1 MSALVQINDVALA
14 PIDYRGVRVM
24 TLAMMDAAHKRPEGT
39 AGRNFR
45 ENRERLIEGEDFHK
59 VCVDDI
65 RTHKI
70 FAISSKA
77 REDVILLTE
86 TGYAMVVKSFT
97 DDLAWDVQRQLVKS
111 YFRPADHSAR
121 RPTPRSA
128 QGLLADARAIDF
140 IGNMVAKV
148 PGARADV
155 VATIKLRM
163 IEERT
168 GLPATQFG
176 GALPAA
182 AIETA
187 VKLNPTEIGKRLL
200 PKLKATD
207 VNKALIHL
215 GLQRKSESG
224 YVLTEAGAKYGES
237 RPFQA
242 KNKHVGDQISWYE
255 SVVDAIVRGIAPQH
269 PLFGNEQ

>member
-1 MSALVQINDVALA
+1 MSAVIKINDVALA
-14 PIDYRGVRVM
+14 PIDHHGVRVM
-24 TLAMMDAAHKRPEGT
+24 TLAMMDAVHKRPDGT
-39 AGRNFR
+39 ARRNFN
-45 ENRERLIEGEDFHK
+45 ENKARLIEGEDYF
-59 VCVDDI
+59 V
-65 RTHKI
+65 RN
-70 FAISSKA
+70 SSEA
-77 REDVILLTE
+77 RELGYVAPNGIALLTE
-86 TGYAMVVKSFT
+86 TGYSMLVKSFT

-111 YFRPADHSAR
+111 YFAKVAGKPVR
-121 RPTPRSA
+121 RASP
-128 QGLLADARAIDF
+128 GLLADARAIDF
-140 IGNMVAKV
+140 IGNMIAKV
-148 PGARADV
+148 PGTRADV

-187 VKLNPTEIGKRLL
+187 VKLNPTEIGKRLI
-200 PKLKATD
+200 PKLKAAD

-224 YVLTEAGAKYGES
+224 YVLTEAGAKHGES

-242 KNKHVGDQISWYE
+242 KNKHVGDQINWYE

>member
-1 MSALVQINDVALA
+1 MSTPTFFAFGKHQ
-14 PIDYRGVRVM
+14 VRVVIDE
-24 TLAMMDAAHKRPEGT
+24 TGEALFVGKDACDALGYANDSKAMGDHCKGVTKRYPLQT
-39 AGRNFR
+39 AGGVQQLRVLAEPDLMRLIVGSTLPAAQAF
-45 ENRERLIEGEDFHK
+45 ERLVFEEILPS
-59 VCVDDI
+59 I
-65 RTHKI
+65 RK
-70 FAISSKA
+70 
-77 REDVILLTE
+77 
-86 TGYAMVVKSFT
+86 TG
-97 DDLAWDVQRQLVKS
+97 S
-111 YFRPADHSAR
+111 YSAPGAVPR
-121 RPTPRSA
+121 RRAAP
-128 QGLLADARAIDF
+128 GLLADARAIDF

-182 AIETA
+182 AIDTA
-187 VKLNPTEIGKRLL
+187 AKLNPTEIGKRLL
-200 PKLKATD
+200 PRLKAAD

-242 KNKHVGDQISWYE
+242 KNKHVGDQINWYE

>member
-1 MSALVQINDVALA
+1 MSALVKINDVALA

-24 TLAMMDAAHKRPEGT
+24 TLSMMDAVHKRPDGT
-39 AGRNFR
+39 ARRNFN
-45 ENRERLIEGEDFHK
+45 ENKVRLIAGEDFH
-59 VCVDDI
+59 DLNQPDEI
-65 RTHKI
+65 RTLG
-70 FAISSKA
+70 FTRPQGGTPAT
-77 REDVILLTE
+77 VVLLTE
-86 TGYAMVVKSFT
+86 TGYSMLVKSFT

-111 YFRPADHSAR
+111 YFAKVSAKPVR
-121 RPTPRSA
+121 RASP
-128 QGLLADARAIDF
+128 GLLAEARAIDF
-140 IGNMVAKV
+140 IGNMIAKV

-176 GALPAA
+176 GALPVA

-224 YVLTEAGAKYGES
+224 YVLTEAGAKHGES

-242 KNKHVGDQISWYE
+242 KNKHVGDQINWYE
-255 SVVDAIVRGIAPQH
+255 SVVDVIVRGIAPQH

>member
-1 MSALVQINDVALA
+1 MSAVIKINDVALA
-14 PIDYRGVRVM
+14 PIEHHGVRVM
-24 TLAMMDAAHKRPEGT
+24 TLAMMDAVHKRPDGT
-39 AGRNFR
+39 ARRNFN
-45 ENRERLIEGEDFHK
+45 ENKARLIEGEDYF
-59 VCVDDI
+59 V
-65 RTHKI
+65 RN
-70 FAISSKA
+70 SSEA
-77 REDVILLTE
+77 RELGYVAPNGIALLTE
-86 TGYAMVVKSFT
+86 TGYSMLVKSFT

-111 YFRPADHSAR
+111 YFAKVAGKPVR
-121 RPTPRSA
+121 RASP
-128 QGLLADARAIDF
+128 GLLADARAIDF
-140 IGNMVAKV
+140 IGNMIAKV
-148 PGARADV
+148 PGTRADV

-187 VKLNPTEIGKRLL
+187 VKLNPTEIGKRLI
-200 PKLKATD
+200 PKLKAAD

-224 YVLTEAGAKYGES
+224 YVLTEAGAKHGES

-242 KNKHVGDQISWYE
+242 KNKHVGDQINWYE

>member
-1 MSALVQINDVALA
+1 MSAPVKINDVALA
-14 PIDYRGVRVM
+14 PIDYRGLRVM
-24 TLAMMDAAHKRPEGT
+24 TLAMMDAVHKRPDGT
-39 AGRNFR
+39 ARRNFN
-45 ENRERLIEGEDFHK
+45 ENKARLIEGEDYF
-59 VCVDDI
+59 V
-65 RTHKI
+65 RN
-70 FAISSKA
+70 SSEA
-77 REDVILLTE
+77 RELGYVAPNGLALLTE
-86 TGYAMVVKSFT
+86 SGYSMLVKSFT
-97 DDLAWDVQRQLVKS
+97 DELAWDVQRQLVKS
-111 YFRPADHSAR
+111 YFRQEDRPAR
-121 RPTPRSA
+121 RPVSRAT

-148 PGARADV
+148 PGARSDV
-155 VATIKLRM
+155 VAAIKLRM

-182 AIETA
+182 ATETA

-200 PKLKATD
+200 PKLKAAD

-224 YVLTEAGAKYGES
+224 YVLTEAGTKYGES

-255 SVVDAIVRGIAPQH
+255 SVVDAIICGIAPQH
-269 PLFGNEQ
+269 PLFGNE